1 MENENENIK
10 HVDTLSVNINTIS
23 HTVDDMQE
31 AVSKIRHEMND
42 SMDLQPLLSIPP
54 QNGSIKINDLPNK
67 KIEISY
73 IKNTSKRVQAHRES
87 LLLIYML
94 LPKKFSATEV
104 TELLY
109 TLPFIDINTN
119 AYPQLIMKFFAFVFK
134 DDCKVIS
141 KVKKSKLVIQKT

>member
-1 MENENENIK
+1 MENENIK

-31 AVSKIRHEMND
+31 AVSKIRHDMNGG
-42 SMDLQPLLSIPP
+42 MDLQPLLAIEP

-73 IKNTSKRVQAHRES
+73 IKNASKRVQAHRES

-94 LPKKFSATEV
+94 LPEKFSATEV
-104 TELLY
+104 TELLS
-109 TLPFIDINTN
+109 TLPFIDINAT
-119 AYPQLIMKFFAFVFK
+119 ASPQLIMKFFAFVFK
-134 DDCKVIS
+134 DNCSIIS
-141 KVKKSKLVIQKT
+141 KGKKSKLVIQKT